1 MRIYAIFLNTFRE
14 AVRNKI
20 LYSLVLF
27 AFLLLGISA
36 FFGSVTI
43 GQQEQVIKDFGL
55 VLCTF
60 FGVLMTIVIGVTLLH
75 KELKQKT
82 VYNIL
87 SKPVPRWEFIVGKY
101 FGLTVTVSL
110 LVILMGM
117 ALMVFASCFEHRVDY
132 RMGYG
137 ILFCLFEIAVVASI
151 VIFFSSMAVTTT
163 LTGLFTLGAFLA
175 GHSISYLLAFASDA
189 SAAPMVRTMVHGV
202 SWILPNLSLFNV
214 NQVILYGGEISGSEL
229 GQAMLYSV
237 SYSTVMLVLA
247 SLVFAKRELV

>member
-27 AFLLLGISA
+27 AFLLLGVSA

-55 VLCTF
+55 VLCTV

-87 SKPVPRWEFIVGKY
+87 SKPVARWEFIVGK
-101 FGLTVTVSL
+101 FIGLTVTVSI
-110 LVILMGM
+110 LVLLMGM
-117 ALMVFASCFEHRVDY
+117 ALMLFASCFEQRVDY
-132 RMGYG
+132 RMAYG
-137 ILFCLFEIAVVASI
+137 ILFCIMEIAVVSSV

-163 LTGLFTLGAFLA
+163 LTGLFTLGAFVA
-175 GHSISYLLAFASDA
+175 GHSIAYLLAFASDPA
-189 SAAPMVRTMVHGV
+189 VTPFARSVVQGV
-202 SWILPNLSLFNV
+202 SWLLPNLSLFNV
-214 NQVILYGGEISGSEL
+214 NEAILYGGNISLSEI
-229 GQAMLYSV
+229 GQACLYSA
-237 SYSTVMLVLA
+237 SYSAVMLVLA
-247 SLVFAKRELV
+247 SLIFARRELV